1 MRKFRK
7 YDIVRHFKYE
17 TLSESDQKSGLYMY
31 QILEPIAVHTETN
44 ELLIIYKSLHNGQV
58 FARPLK
64 MFASPVDK
72 AKYPDIM
79 QEYRF
84 ELVKHCDKEVNYH
97 RLKSVACSSQT

>member
-17 TLSESDQKSGLYMY
+17 TLSESDKQSGLYIY
-31 QILEPIAVHTETN
+31 QILEPIAIHTETN
-44 ELLIIYKSLHNGQV
+44 EMLIIYKSLHNGQI

-72 AKYPDIM
+72 SKYPDIM

-84 ELVKHCDKEVNYH
+84 ELVKHCDKET
-97 RLKSVACSSQT
+97 K